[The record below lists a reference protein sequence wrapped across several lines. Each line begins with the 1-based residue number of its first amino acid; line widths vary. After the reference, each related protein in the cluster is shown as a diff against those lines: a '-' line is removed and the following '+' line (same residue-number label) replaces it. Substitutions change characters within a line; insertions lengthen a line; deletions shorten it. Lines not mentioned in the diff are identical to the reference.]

1 MPKPEQSQRELDDDY
16 DKWRV
21 YRELDTL
28 HRRINGLLVNQI
40 WVDVTADLKTDY
52 VTPQLDTEAEIIAA
66 FNATNAKINALAN
79 AVNAILAK
87 IRQT

>member
-1 MPKPEQSQRELDDDY
+1 MPKPEQSQRELDDNY

-40 WVDVTADLKTDY
+40 WVDVAADLKTDY

-66 FNATNAKINALAN
+66 FNTTNAKINALAN